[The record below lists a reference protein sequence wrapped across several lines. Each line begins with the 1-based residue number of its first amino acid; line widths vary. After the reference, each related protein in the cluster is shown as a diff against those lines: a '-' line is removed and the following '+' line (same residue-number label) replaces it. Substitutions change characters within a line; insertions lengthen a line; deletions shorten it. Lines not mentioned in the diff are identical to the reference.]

1 MIEADPTLGP
11 VLANYPS
18 DRMRLLIPAVVIVG
32 VVSVI
37 LNFTIAEIEGWGPPL
52 TILIMGAVS
61 LAAGWWVLHYW
72 NREVTLYEKGF
83 TYREGAVDVQFL
95 YAEIA
100 SMRQRAEQLA
110 YFGGIIRRVRYRYTL
125 KTIRGEIMTLDNL
138 YRHVD
143 KLAAQIEQKLV
154 DELEP
159 FLASK
164 IEKGESIP
172 FSDTLCL
179 SSTGLQEGGRE
190 LAWEQFGGYKT
201 GGGQM
206 TLLAKD
212 ASEWFSLPLPEI
224 DNIPILIHFLRE
236 HSR

>member
-1 MIEADPTLGP
+1 MIEADPMLGP

-18 DRMRLLIPAVVIVG
+18 DRMRLLIPAVIVVG
-32 VVSVI
+32 VVAVI
-37 LNFTIAEIEGWGPPL
+37 LNFTVAEIEGWGPPL

-61 LAAGWWVLHYW
+61 LAAGWWVLHFW

-83 TYREGAVDVQFL
+83 TYREGALDVQFL

-110 YFGGIIRRVRYRYTL
+110 YFGGLFRRVRYHYTL

-143 KLAAQIEQKLV
+143 KLAEQIEQKLV
-154 DELEP
+154 AELEP
-159 FLASK
+159 YLAGK
-164 IEKGESIP
+164 IARGESIP
-172 FSDTLCL
+172 FSDTLRL
-179 SSTGLQEGGRE
+179 SSTGLLEGSRE

-201 GGGQM
+201 GGGHM
-206 TLLAKD
+206 TLLASD
-212 ASEWFSLPLPEI
+212 GSEWFSLPLPEI

-236 HSR
+236 HTQ